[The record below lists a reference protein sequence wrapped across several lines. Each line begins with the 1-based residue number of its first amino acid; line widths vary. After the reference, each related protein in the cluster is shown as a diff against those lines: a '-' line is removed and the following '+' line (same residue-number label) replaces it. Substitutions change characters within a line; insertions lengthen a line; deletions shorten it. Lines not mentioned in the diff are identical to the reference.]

1 MVIIQYKHAGG
12 VVGFSLIFVLP
23 YLRCCSVLSNRY
35 LLLTVPF
42 LPPQDERMGSG
53 TGKRNGYQFFVCKR
67 DFGAFVPI
75 EAVIPEKV
83 FDENPE
89 QATKQETVEKQDQ
102 IHEDELY
109 TRSMSCVNAPSGRV
123 FS

>member
-1 MVIIQYKHAGG
+1 
-12 VVGFSLIFVLP
+12 
-23 YLRCCSVLSNRY
+23 
-35 LLLTVPF
+35 
-42 LPPQDERMGSG
+42 MGSG
-53 TGKRNGYQFFVCKR
+53 TGKKSGYQFFVCKR

-89 QATKQETVEKQDQ
+89 QATRQETVEKQDQ

-109 TRSMSCVNAPSGRV
+109 TRSMSCVDTPSGRV
-123 FS
+123 FSEYFVVSFTLHQDMVWLIHSSFILMLYFCM